1 MTSLS
6 ENISLSIS
14 VYQRNVYSGTR
25 INDNWYCIDSVGV
38 NAETFNVNFKYE
50 GKDK

>member
-14 VYQRNVYSGTR
+14 VYQRNVYTGAY

-38 NAETFNVNFKYE
+38 DVETFNVNFKYE
-50 GKDK
+50 AKDK